1 MSEQTEK
8 QLHYNEQG
16 DLVSEGGTK
25 YKVVNEEQEAQIQ
38 APKVDA
44 TQMAQMLF
52 NMNEVVDKKDRYA
65 CQSIFKRYNATDDK
79 KDRTTRYGTTDGLAI
94 SQKLME
100 SKEETKK
107 NIGDC
112 FKEMDNSTDPAE
124 KKEFKIKLAQNI
136 MFAIGSYYSL
146 LLTQFNGG
154 CCQPKAVRHHFRD
167 EKSDR
172 FIKVLKDATKDI
184 EKGKCYNFFEPT
196 GRGGRLTAPID
207 VKDEKDQPYNDVKL
221 NEVYSVYNS
230 AYTNLASALLD
241 TINSKGDKS
250 LKDEVSLMLEAA
262 ASAYKLSN
270 SKNNNLNQTV
280 SCGKNFLNY
289 SGRALACCIKM
300 TPYCLCN
307 CCCNCCGKGRCSQG
321 FNNMRRGGS
330 RLIGKG
336 VNKIGFMRW
345 AVKDYK
351 STKDKYFNVVNMP
364 WYKGQLEIKNG
375 CANICEKYKNKCCCF
390 KK

>member
-1 MSEQTEK
+1 
-8 QLHYNEQG
+8 
-16 DLVSEGGTK
+16 
-25 YKVVNEEQEAQIQ
+25 
-38 APKVDA
+38 
-44 TQMAQMLF
+44 MAQMLF

-79 KDRTTRYGTTDGLAI
+79 GDRLNKYTTTDGLAI
-94 SQKLME
+94 SRKLME

-112 FKEMDNSTDPAE
+112 FREMDNITDPAE

-136 MFAIGSYYSL
+136 MFAIGSYYSSCL
-146 LLTQFNGG
+146 LSYNND

-167 EKSDR
+167 EKTDTFMNRLEEAS
-172 FIKVLKDATKDI
+172 
-184 EKGKCYNFFEPT
+184 KCAKRGECYKFFEPT
-196 GRGGRLTAPID
+196 GRGGCLTAPID

-221 NEVYSVYNS
+221 NEVYDVYNS
-230 AYTNLASALLD
+230 AYTNLANALLT
-241 TINSKGDKS
+241 TINSNEDKS
-250 LKDEVSLMLEAA
+250 LKDEVSSMLEAA
-262 ASAYKLSN
+262 ANAYNLTN
-270 SKNNNLNQTV
+270 SKDNKLNQTV

-336 VNKIGFMRW
+336 MNKLGFMRW

-351 STKDKYFNVVNMP
+351 STKEKYFNVVGMP
-364 WYKGQLEIKNG
+364 WSKIQNKN
-375 CANICEKYKNKCCCF
+375 ANTCEKCKNKLCCC
-390 KK
+390 KY